1 MTLYEQIIDK
11 KPLLDYAK
19 QYPATGKELIS
30 ELKRKKY
37 VIDLRLGTV
46 WDIESIYKLDS
57 RGKFVFTHKLVFKE
71 NENTL

>member
-11 KPLLDYAK
+11 KPLLDHAK
-19 QYPATGKELIS
+19 QYPATGKSLIT

-46 WDIESIYKLDS
+46 WDLETIYKLDTT
-57 RGKFVFTHKLVFKE
+57 KHFVWTQKLIFKE
-71 NENTL
+71 Q